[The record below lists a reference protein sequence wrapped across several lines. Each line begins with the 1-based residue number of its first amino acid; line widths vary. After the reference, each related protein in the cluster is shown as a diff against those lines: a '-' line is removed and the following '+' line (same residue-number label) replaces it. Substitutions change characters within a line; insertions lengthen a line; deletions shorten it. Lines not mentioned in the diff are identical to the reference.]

1 MLIGGQL
8 FSPDDVEHGIL
19 RANTAHPSQQAHGLI
34 HYFPTHDIRI
44 GLAVSTLD
52 PRLHFILNCG
62 ATSCPP
68 IAILSEDNIEEALS
82 RAAQSYLDSEVDI
95 DVNKRTLYL
104 PKLLLWYGNDF
115 STDLAIR
122 VGKVIELL
130 GPVKRVQVT
139 ESLRA
144 LGWDSST
151 GVSRS
156 SSSGDGADGASMFP
170 FEVVYKDYN
179 WAPNIVK

>member
-19 RANTAHPSQQAHGLI
+19 RANTAHPSQQAQGLT
-34 HYFPTHDIRI
+34 HYFPTHDTRI

-82 RAAQSYLDSEVDI
+82 RAAQSYLDTEVDI
-95 DVNKRTLYL
+95 DVTKRTLYL

-115 STDLAIR
+115 SSDLAIR

-130 GPVKRVQVT
+130 GPTKRTQVT

-144 LGWDSST
+144 LGWDSSAE
-151 GVSRS
+151 S
-156 SSSGDGADGASMFP
+156 SSTSNGGGANVGGKLP
-170 FEVVYKDYN
+170 FELVYKDYN